1 MERIMIENQTQP
13 EPVQKESRIKWA
25 ALAIGGGCVLIA
37 CLTLAMIL
45 AGNLI
50 SPKIVGIFSQTYK
63 GPTVTPVSTQ
73 ANLVAPAPR
82 PHPQA
87 KGNTMGDPKAS
98 VKIIEYADF
107 QCPYCL
113 RYWQETELQIINTYV
128 VTGKVHYD
136 YRSVG
141 AFIGPDSASAAE
153 AAYCAGDQDKFWEYH
168 DTLYSNWTGENVG
181 DFAQDKLR
189 QYAAAVGL
197 DPSKFDDCLNRGLHI
212 SQVQQDVTNSKE
224 DGVRATPSFLING
237 KLVEGAQ
244 PFNVF
249 QKLIEAALKGN

>member
-1 MERIMIENQTQP
+1 MIENQTQA
-13 EPVQKESRIKWA
+13 EPVQKVSKIKWA

-37 CLTLAMIL
+37 CLSLALIL
-45 AGNLI
+45 AGNLL
-50 SPKIVGIFSQTYK
+50 SPKIVGIFSQVHK
-63 GPTVTPVSTQ
+63 GLTATPLSTEVNVVS
-73 ANLVAPAPR
+73 PALR

-87 KGNTMGDPKAS
+87 KGNTMGDPKAP

-128 VTGKVHYD
+128 VTGKVHYE

-141 AFIGPDSASAAE
+141 AFIGPDSALAAE
-153 AAYCAGDQDKFWEYH
+153 AAYCAGDQGKFWEFH

-181 DFAQDKLR
+181 DFAPDKLR
-189 QYAAAVGL
+189 QYAAAVSL
-197 DPSKFDDCLNRGLHI
+197 DPSKFDDCLNRGLHA
-212 SQVQQDVTNSKE
+212 SQVQQDVTGSKA

-244 PFNVF
+244 PFDVF
-249 QKLIEAALKGN
+249 QQLIEAALKGI